1 MISKGERHIL
11 FTSRNCA
18 KCGPYKA
25 LLQRA
30 GVTIMECS
38 VDRMAGQE
46 MAAQY
51 HVKTLPSLLAMQ
63 NGVPQK
69 VFPGALTRQQIE
81 EIFK

>member
-1 MISKGERHIL
+1 MSKAERHIL
-11 FTSRNCA
+11 FTSKHCA
-18 KCGPYKA
+18 TCGPYKA

-38 VDRMAGQE
+38 VDRMAGQG

-51 HVKTLPSLLAMQ
+51 HVKTLPSLLVMQ

-69 VFPGALTRQQIE
+69 VFPGSLTRQQIE
-81 EIFK
+81 DIFK

>member
-1 MISKGERHIL
+1 MSKAERHIL
-11 FTSRNCA
+11 FTSKTCQ

-38 VDRMAGQE
+38 TDSTAGRG

-51 HVKTLPSLLAMQ
+51 RVNMLPSLLVLQ
-63 NGVPQK
+63 NGKPMRVY
-69 VFPGALTRQQIE
+69 PGALTRQQIE